1 MHVCCLATIF
11 LIFCGKI
18 QVKPGKT
25 RDMFFPHNETVAPK
39 ELGVVDEGIVHQTTV
54 ILPST
59 ILLGHRFL
67 RSRLS
72 LKKTPRDMIKKTKVT
87 TWVFPKI
94 VGFTPKSSILVG
106 FSIINRP
113 FWGIPIFGN
122 THMLLMDKILHHQG
136 WWLSHYGFNH
146 PRVVQDF
153 VHQQWDLLSW
163 NVGAVLDGKIHNQS
177 WMRFL
182 GSIGP
187 PFPGFRSE
195 NQCHCSLLPNK

>member
-1 MHVCCLATIF
+1 MQKTHSPFRPKTQKQKHCMMIKQIQLNSLKKPTFSACLLF
-11 LIFCGKI
+11 NNHFFDLLWKN
-18 QVKPGKT
+18 PSKT
-25 RDMFFPHNETVAPK
+25 GGNQRYVFSTQRKQWLPRN
-39 ELGVVDEGIVHQTTV
+39 LGVVDEGIVHQTTV

-94 VGFTPKSSILVG
+94 LGFTPKSSILVG

-136 WWLSHYGFNH
+136 
-146 PRVVQDF
+146 
-153 VHQQWDLLSW
+153 
-163 NVGAVLDGKIHNQS
+163 
-177 WMRFL
+177 
-182 GSIGP
+182 
-187 PFPGFRSE
+187 
-195 NQCHCSLLPNK
+195 